1 MLALTSHMLKMLS
14 ITFFNDAYFFW
25 GGTAPKAGEAL
36 SCFDDPAGPPIT
48 WVRQASSTA
57 GSADD
62 HESSSIFTG
71 CPAAR
76 DSLAALAMTTGIL
89 PSRPV
94 TAGSLS
100 SRTD

>member
-1 MLALTSHMLKMLS
+1 MLALTFHMLKTLS
-14 ITFFNDAYFFW
+14 ITFFQRRFFFLE
-25 GGTAPKAGEAL
+25 GGASQAGGAL
-36 SCFDDPAGPPIT
+36 SCFDDHAGPPII
-48 WVRQASSTA
+48 WVRQISSTA

-62 HESSSIFTG
+62 HGSSSIFTG

-76 DSLAALAMTTGIL
+76 DSLAALTMTTGIL